1 MRDVLESCDVG
12 HRVVVRRRAGT
23 GGHGRPLYTDLLGDL
38 VAINDQRL
46 TLRADDG
53 TEHSVE
59 LTEVAAGKRI
69 PPRPVR
75 YSEMAALERIA
86 DDAWPAPEHER
97 LGDWFLRSAAGF
109 TNRANSALPLGD
121 PGCHLDEA
129 IDACAEWYL
138 TRSLPPKITV
148 PLPLRRDVAAALS
161 RRGWHAQPPVLVQTA
176 LLADVLAVPRSKTGP
191 VPSPETKPPA
201 LIRLQRTPSTGFL
214 RIIMARKAGLPE
226 AAHRVLHGVGEVRF
240 AEVPEST
247 GVADAAM
254 PRAIARAAMVGEW
267 MHLGLVEVVESAR
280 RLGLARALTQALAS
294 WASSA
299 GAVRALLQVEEHNTA
314 AVGLYAS
321 MGFHT
326 HHTYITYRAP
336 DVT

>member
-1 MRDVLESCDVG
+1 VG

-38 VAINDQRL
+38 VAIDDQRL
-46 TLRADDG
+46 TLRTEDG

-121 PGCHLDEA
+121 PGCRLDEA
-129 IDACAEWYL
+129 IDACAEWYVA
-138 TRSLPPKITV
+138 RSLPPKITV
-148 PLPLRRDVAAALS
+148 PLPLRRDVADVLI
-161 RRGWHAQPPVLVQTA
+161 RRDWHAQPPVLVQTA
-176 LLADVLAVPRSKTGP
+176 LLADVLAVPTFLPRP
-191 VPSPETKPPA
+191 VPSPEPKPTAPVS
-201 LIRLQRTPSTGFL
+201 IRLQRTPSTGFL
-214 RIIMARKAGLPE
+214 RIIAARKAGLPE

-240 AEVPEST
+240 AEVPESS

-254 PRAIARAAMVGEW
+254 PRAIARGAMVGEW
-267 MHLGLVEVVESAR
+267 MHLGLVEVVDSAR
-280 RLGLARALTQALAS
+280 RQGLARALTRALAS
-294 WASSA
+294 WASSG

-336 DVT
+336 G